1 MLVVRCK
8 SCGKELSSDNG
19 KSQCCGCPNMTSIV
33 GDRITAVDL
42 SQVVIVKMRVDE
54 KSNQTSL
61 SNSDIEWQE
70 HMMLYILCHHHTS
83 IQNILN
89 ILSMNPNHL
98 IRIGVN
104 ENTKQRELL
113 IYFLG
118 SCNGCFYSSSSFYCC
133 GIS

>member
-42 SQVVIVKMRVDE
+42 SQAVIVKMRVDE
-54 KSNQTSL
+54 KSNEASL

-70 HMMLYILCHHHTS
+70 S
-83 IQNILN
+83 R
-89 ILSMNPNHL
+89 SRRK
-98 IRIGVN
+98 IRKLDFEV
-104 ENTKQRELL
+104 R
-113 IYFLG
+113 
-118 SCNGCFYSSSSFYCC
+118 
-133 GIS
+133 